1 MFFSTTSASQAHHE
15 VRHAALHPSWNLK
28 LYTKGC
34 HAAKG
39 SRKALSN
46 QQGMN
51 LRFGKRDKNI
61 QAPQDSGYNS
71 TGIAAQAQEKS
82 GSNNPV
88 NR

>member
-1 MFFSTTSASQAHHE
+1 VIVWH
-15 VRHAALHPSWNLK
+15 RLK
-28 LYTKGC
+28 GSC

-61 QAPQDSGYNS
+61 QAPQDSGYNW

-82 GSNNPV
+82 ASNYPV